1 MNLNEY
7 QKQAIA
13 SAIYPEKST
22 GQLIAVLYC
31 ALGLAE
37 EAGETAGKIKKM
49 IRDHEGVMSDEI
61 RHRIMREMGDVLWY
75 LAALSTELGSELSQV
90 AELNLEKLRDRK
102 DRGAL
107 RGSGDDR

>member
-1 MNLNEY
+1 MKLDEF
-7 QKQAIA
+7 QQEAHS
-13 SAIYPEKST
+13 SAIYPQKTT

-49 IRDHEGVMSDEI
+49 IRDHDGVMNDDM
-61 RHRIMREMGDVLWY
+61 RHRITREMGDVLWY
-75 LAALSTELGSELSQV
+75 LAALATELGVSLSEV
-90 AELNLEKLRDRK
+90 ARINIEKTQDRK
-102 DRGAL
+102 DRGTL